1 MAQLIP
7 RYYWQDRAEWLV
19 LEALKCAD
27 HEDGWIGVREAWGWW
42 TRKRAHYHCPE
53 RGGGISTFKGKL
65 EKFRILGWVESRPNP
80 QSAGK
85 TIRGQER
92 VEWRLCPG
100 LGLVAELLPPGYTK
114 PRRICGLIKKAED
127 RQK

>member
-7 RYYWQDRAEWLV
+7 IYHWQDRAEWLV
-19 LEALKCAD
+19 LEALKCTCLP
-27 HEDGWIGVREAWGWW
+27 EYDGWARISAAWSWW
-42 TRKRAHYHCPE
+42 QVLRDQYHCSK

-65 EKFRILGWVESRPNP
+65 EKLRILGWVESRPNP

-92 VEWRLCPG
+92 IEWRLKAG
-100 LGLVAELLPPGYTK
+100 LKVGLWESHTAEVKT
-114 PRRICGLIKKAED
+114 RWIFT
-127 RQK
+127 